1 MHNQFNSFI
10 FVATRT
16 IAARY
21 MAKTKQLLIDA
32 AREVFARLG
41 VTRTTMNDIAEASNK
56 GRRTLYTYFKSK
68 EDVYM
73 AVVSQ
78 ELELLNVRLK
88 QLMKTKL
95 SPEEKL
101 IEFIYTHLS
110 TIDEIITNNGSLQ
123 ADFFSDIKEVQ
134 QVRLRTDVQ
143 EMRMLRQLLT
153 EGVEQGC
160 FVDID
165 VEMATTII
173 FYSIR
178 GLEVPYT
185 KESVA
190 ERMQQRREH
199 IANFI
204 IKGLK

>member
-1 MHNQFNSFI
+1 MG
-10 FVATRT
+10 
-16 IAARY
+16 
-21 MAKTKQLLIDA
+21 KTKQLLIDA
-32 AREVFARLG
+32 AREVFAKMG
-41 VTRTTMNDIAEASNK
+41 VNRTTMNDIAEASNK

-78 ELELLNVRLK
+78 ELDVLTMRLK
-88 QLMKTKL
+88 QLMKAKL

-110 TIDEIITNNGSLQ
+110 TIDEIIQHNGTLQ

-143 EMRMLRQLLT
+143 EMRMLRQLLS
-153 EGVEQGC
+153 EGVQQGC
-160 FVDID
+160 FIDID
-165 VEMATTII
+165 IDMATTII
-173 FYSIR
+173 FYAIR

-185 KESVA
+185 KEWVA
-190 ERMQQRREH
+190 ERMQQRREN
-199 IANFI
+199 IAKFI
-204 IKGLK
+204 LKGLK

>member
-1 MHNQFNSFI
+1 
-10 FVATRT
+10 
-16 IAARY
+16 

-32 AREVFARLG
+32 ARDVFARIG
-41 VTRTTMNDIAEASNK
+41 VARATMNDIAEASGK

-78 ELELLNVRLK
+78 ELELLMVRLK

-110 TIDEIITNNGSLQ
+110 TTDEIITHNGSLQ
-123 ADFFSDIKEVQ
+123 ADFFSDIKEIQ

-153 EGVEQGC
+153 EGVEKGC
-160 FVDID
+160 FEPMD

-173 FYSIR
+173 FYAIR

-190 ERMQQRREH
+190 ERMHQRREH

>member
-1 MHNQFNSFI
+1 MGK
-10 FVATRT
+10 TR
-16 IAARY
+16 
-21 MAKTKQLLIDA
+21 QLLIDA
-32 AREVFARLG
+32 ARQVFAKIG
-41 VTRTTMNDIAEASNK
+41 VNRATMNDIAEASNK

-78 ELELLNVRLK
+78 ELDLLTVRLK
-88 QLMKTKL
+88 QLMKSKA

-110 TIDEIITNNGSLQ
+110 TIDEIIKNNGSLQ
-123 ADFFSDIKEVQ
+123 ADFFNDIKEVQ
-134 QVRLRTDVQ
+134 LVRLRTDVQ

-153 EGVEQGC
+153 EGVQQGC
-160 FVDID
+160 FINID

-173 FYSIR
+173 FYAIR

-204 IKGLK
+204 LKGLK

>member
-1 MHNQFNSFI
+1 
-10 FVATRT
+10 
-16 IAARY
+16 

-41 VTRTTMNDIAEASNK
+41 VARTTMNDIAEASNK

-78 ELELLNVRLK
+78 ELELLMVRLK
-88 QLMKTKL
+88 QLMKSKL

-101 IEFIYTHLS
+101 IEFIFTHLS
-110 TIDEIITNNGSLQ
+110 TTDEIIRNNGSLQ
-123 ADFFSDIKEVQ
+123 ADFFSDIKEIQ
-134 QVRLRTDVQ
+134 QVRMRTDVQ
-143 EMRMLRQLLT
+143 EMRMLRQILN
-153 EGVEQGC
+153 EGIEQGC
-160 FVDID
+160 FVDVD

-173 FYSIR
+173 FYAIR

-190 ERMQQRREH
+190 DRMQQRREH

>member
-1 MHNQFNSFI
+1 
-10 FVATRT
+10 
-16 IAARY
+16 

-32 AREVFARLG
+32 ARGVFARIG
-41 VTRTTMNDIAEASNK
+41 VARATMNDIAEASGK

-78 ELELLNVRLK
+78 ELELLMVRLK

-110 TIDEIITNNGSLQ
+110 TTDEIITHNGSLQ
-123 ADFFSDIKEVQ
+123 ADFFSDIKEIQ

-153 EGVEQGC
+153 EGVEKGC
-160 FVDID
+160 FEPMD

-173 FYSIR
+173 FYAIR

-190 ERMQQRREH
+190 ERMQQRKEN

-204 IKGLK
+204 LKGLK

>member
-1 MHNQFNSFI
+1 
-10 FVATRT
+10 
-16 IAARY
+16 